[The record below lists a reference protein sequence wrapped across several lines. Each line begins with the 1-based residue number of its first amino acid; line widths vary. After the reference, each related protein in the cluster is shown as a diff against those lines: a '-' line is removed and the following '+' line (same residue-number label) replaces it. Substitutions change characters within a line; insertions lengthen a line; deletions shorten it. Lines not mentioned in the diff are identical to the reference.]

1 VKIRKHE
8 INDICDGNT
17 AMRQN
22 KEFAL
27 LKHSKYFKKKT
38 KTLKKKT

>member
-22 KEFAL
+22 KEFPL
-27 LKHSKYFKKKT
+27 L
-38 KTLKKKT
+38 